1 MISISLIYFEI
12 SNISENNRNNVS
24 LTSISLIYFEISTF
38 PKTIEI
44 ISA

>member
-24 LTSISLIYFEISTF
+24 LTSISLIYFGISTF
-38 PKTIEI
+38 LKTIEI
-44 ISA
+44 MSA